1 MATIAEFFKIDGDR
15 VAECI
20 HEAYMQ
26 LDPAR
31 DQTTLDFSSVLR
43 ISPKDLRAMEE
54 LVERA
59 DNQSV
64 KVVLCGVNVDIYK
77 VLKLVK
83 LTARFSFES
92 NGASSIEGHQEESG
106 HAEATE

>member
-1 MATIAEFFKIDGDR
+1 MATIAEFFKIDRDR

-20 HEAYMQ
+20 HEAQMQ
-26 LDPAR
+26 LDTAR

-54 LVERA
+54 LADRA

-77 VLKLVK
+77 VLKLIK
-83 LTARFSFES
+83 LVPRFSFTS
-92 NGASSIEGHQEESG
+92 DHASSIEHKEESS

>member
-1 MATIAEFFKIDGDR
+1 MATIAEGFKIEGDR

-20 HEAYMQ
+20 HEAHMQ
-26 LDPAR
+26 LDTVC

-43 ISPKDLRAMEE
+43 ITPRDLRAMEE
-54 LVERA
+54 LADRA
-59 DNQSV
+59 ENESV

-83 LTARFSFES
+83 LAARFSFAT
-92 NGASSIEGHQEESG
+92 NGAGSIELGREENR
-106 HAEATE
+106 HAEPTN

>member
-1 MATIAEFFKIDGDR
+1 MATSVEFLKVDGDR

-20 HEAYMQ
+20 HEAHMQ
-26 LDPAR
+26 LDTAR

-43 ISPKDLRAMEE
+43 ITPQDLRAMEE
-54 LVERA
+54 LADRA

-64 KVVLCGVNVDIYK
+64 KVVLCEVNVDIYK

-83 LTARFSFES
+83 LAPRFSFTS
-92 NGASSIEGHQEESG
+92 DHARSIEAHTEESS
-106 HAEATE
+106 HAEATD

>member
-1 MATIAEFFKIDGDR
+1 MATIAEFFKIDRDR

-20 HEAYMQ
+20 HEAHMQ
-26 LDPAR
+26 LDTAR

-54 LVERA
+54 LAERA

-83 LTARFSFES
+83 LTSRFSFAS
-92 NGASSIEGHQEESG
+92 NGASSSEGHQEESS
-106 HAEATE
+106 HAKPTE